1 MQLVN
6 NYAFTP
12 ALNDKLSLLF
22 LDLKEGT
29 KIISLKP
36 FVSENF
42 RLTERT
48 VSCFAFPVTSVCA
61 NIGLS
66 LHARIGYLTISNSQN
81 EGEAVSGRMRE
92 LDKRVRSANS

>member
-1 MQLVN
+1 MT

-48 VSCFAFPVTSVCA
+48 VSPLLPTFPTA
-61 NIGLS
+61 G
-66 LHARIGYLTISNSQN
+66 
-81 EGEAVSGRMRE
+81 
-92 LDKRVRSANS
+92 

>member
-48 VSCFAFPVTSVCA
+48 VSPLLPTFPTA
-61 NIGLS
+61 G
-66 LHARIGYLTISNSQN
+66 
-81 EGEAVSGRMRE
+81 
-92 LDKRVRSANS
+92 